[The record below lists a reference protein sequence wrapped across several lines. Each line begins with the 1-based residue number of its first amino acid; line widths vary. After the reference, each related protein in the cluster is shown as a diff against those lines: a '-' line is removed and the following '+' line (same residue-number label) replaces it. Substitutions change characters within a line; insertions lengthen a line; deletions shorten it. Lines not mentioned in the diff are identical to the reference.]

1 MGSLLLVPGLDT
13 RLARALLQR
22 RRVEY
27 PTLHAALTKVRALRR
42 SSPHTLALE
51 LVELG
56 LVDAADLEATVAELL
71 GGQGERWAIGE
82 TVAGLELLGSLGVGG
97 MGEVFL
103 ARDPETGSEVAVKT
117 LRIDEDED
125 LLTRFQREAEAQAR
139 VDAHPNVVR
148 IHRSGAAGGRAFLVM
163 DAVRG
168 GDLAQRL
175 AKGPLEPRAAAE
187 MVRDLALG
195 LAYAHERGVLHRDLK
210 PANVLFDERGLPRLA
225 DFGLAR
231 LLEADALTRTGEI
244 LGTPSYMAPEQAK
257 SGAQD
262 ERTDVYGLGGILYA
276 ALTGSPPFE
285 GPTVYALLEQV
296 MTAPAPDPRGLA
308 PEVPEGL
315 AALCLRCLAKSPED
329 RFASALELS
338 AALDAFLRGEGEPSR
353 RRPLALAL
361 VAGFATLA
369 LAAGGALSSQA
380 KSASPALASPGLA
393 RSPAPT
399 ASRPP
404 SPAEVRAQV
413 MKLGPGL
420 ERALLAERLLARG
433 LESQKWLRERAA
445 APFFS
450 VKIEGA
456 ASALPLPGERIL
468 VWSDSTDFES
478 SHLVEVLDARTGR
491 VDQTWGDRFLSASK
505 DGGTLALWAWGG
517 AIRVI
522 EVGSWRETYRT
533 KPLVE
538 VTGAAL
544 SGDQDLWIVG
554 RRGLRRVRLNSGEVA
569 LLWEPPDGEDS
580 AAVQPLPGGGLLV
593 ASGRGENCPTRLR
606 LISPEGE
613 VLWASPK
620 DDVFD
625 GKLRALEV
633 SPDGRWA
640 LLGTAS
646 GEIALFST
654 ATEPRGVRLPAHFYK
669 NSGKGPELR
678 PGERPSFKLATVS
691 PRAHRNSVVSL
702 TWLSNEVFSSSDD
715 APAAFHIWS
724 RVGECL
730 ARDLGQE
737 FVPTKVSLSPDGKR
751 LFIVSRS
758 RGALTGVLRS
768 SLLPSQD

>member
-13 RLARALLQR
+13 RLARALLER

-42 SSPHTLALE
+42 SSPRTLALE

-56 LVDAADLEATVAELL
+56 LVDASDLEATLAELL
-71 GGQGERWAIGE
+71 GGQGERWKIGE
-82 TVAGLELLGSLGVGG
+82 SIAGLELLGSLGVGG

-117 LRIDEDED
+117 LRINEDED
-125 LLTRFQREAEAQAR
+125 LLARFQREAEAQAR

-175 AKGPLEPRAAAE
+175 AQGPLEPRAAAE

-276 ALTGSPPFE
+276 ALTAHPPFA
-285 GPTVYALLEQV
+285 GSTVYALLEQV
-296 MTAPAPDPRGLA
+296 MTAPAPDPRALA

-315 AALCLRCLAKSPED
+315 AALCQRCLAKSPED

-338 AALDAFLRGEGEPSR
+338 AALDASLRGEGEPSP
-353 RRPLALAL
+353 RRPLALALAL
-361 VAGFATLA
+361 VAGFAFLA
-369 LAAGGALSSQA
+369 LAAGGALSSLGS
-380 KSASPALASPGLA
+380 SARPALASPELA
-393 RSPAPT
+393 RSPIVTDSPL
-399 ASRPP
+399 P
-404 SPAEVRAQV
+404 SEEEVRAQV

-433 LESQKWLRERAA
+433 LAPKEWLEERAA

-450 VKIEGA
+450 TKIANA
-456 ASALPLPGERIL
+456 ASAISLPQERVL
-468 VWSDSTDFES
+468 AWSDATDFES
-478 SHLVEVLDARTGR
+478 SHLVRVLDARTGVVER
-491 VDQTWGDRFLSASK
+491 SSSDRFLCASK
-505 DGGTLALWAWGG
+505 DGTTLALWAWGG
-517 AIRVI
+517 AIRFFD
-522 EVGSWRETYRT
+522 VGSWRETRRM
-533 KPLVE
+533 KPLLE

-544 SGDQDLWIVG
+544 GAQDLWIVG
-554 RRGLRRVRLNSGEVA
+554 RGGLRRVPLESPAQVA
-569 LLWEPPDGEDS
+569 LLWEPPAGEDA
-580 AAVQPLPGGGLLV
+580 AAVQPLPSGEILL

-613 VLWASPK
+613 VRWASPRSNL
-620 DDVFD
+620 FD
-625 GKLRALEV
+625 GKVRALEV

-646 GEIALFST
+646 GQIALFST
-654 ATEPRGVRLPAHFYK
+654 ATEPRGIRKPAHLYRTPL
-669 NSGKGPELR
+669 SESPELTA
-678 PGERPSFKLATVS
+678 ATLS
-691 PRAHRNSVVSL
+691 PRAHRDSVVAL
-702 TWLSNEVFSSSDD
+702 TWLSNDVFLSADD
-715 APAAFHIWS
+715 APAAFHVW
-724 RVGECL
+724 RREGECL

-737 FVPTKVSLSPDGKR
+737 FAPTQVSLSPDGKR
-751 LFIVSRS
+751 FFIASRS
-758 RGALTGVLRS
+758 RGMVTGVLRS
-768 SLLPSQD
+768 SLIPLLD